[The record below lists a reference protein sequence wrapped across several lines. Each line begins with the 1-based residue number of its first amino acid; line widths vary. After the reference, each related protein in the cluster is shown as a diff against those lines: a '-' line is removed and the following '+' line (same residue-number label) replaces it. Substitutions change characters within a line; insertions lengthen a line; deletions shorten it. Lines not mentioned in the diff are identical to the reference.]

1 MAIRSGFSKPSRS
14 GNTLVIAISLL
25 TDEELRMMTSA
36 DLLDLIRMSEMIQAP
51 LMTSMSSTDCE
62 WDAIHDSAIMVRDLC
77 RLEWLLAAA
86 EDGRPM
92 FSLN

>member
-1 MAIRSGFSKPSRS
+1 MDMPARFRKPARF

-51 LMTSMSSTDCE
+51 LMTAMSSTGCE
-62 WDAIHDSAIMVRDLC
+62 WGAIHDSAVMVRDLC
-77 RLEWLLAAA
+77 RLEWLLAEA
-86 EDGRPM
+86 EDGRPK